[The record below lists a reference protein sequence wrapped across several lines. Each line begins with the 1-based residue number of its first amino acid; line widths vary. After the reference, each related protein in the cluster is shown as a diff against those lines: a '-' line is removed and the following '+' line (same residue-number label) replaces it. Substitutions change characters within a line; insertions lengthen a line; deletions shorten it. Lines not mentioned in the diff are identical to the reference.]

1 MLSSCKDNEKNLFLH
16 LTAHMIN
23 NKVMHW
29 SLRIFWYIYLIVI
42 YLPIGIPVT
51 VLTAVITWLGCKLGN
66 HRIWSYYPGMVWSR
80 IMIAITCCPY
90 RVEGLEH
97 LQKGQSYVLVAN
109 HASIYDVFA
118 IYGWIGRPF
127 KWIMKKELRNL
138 PFIGKACEEAGFIY
152 INQKGGKQA
161 VNCINEAEEK
171 IKGGV
176 SIAIFPEGSRTR
188 NGQTGP
194 FKRGA
199 FEIART
205 MQLPVVPISL
215 SGCYQVMPRNAF
227 YPLPHRI
234 KMVIHPPVEFNP
246 QTPDEERS
254 QIARIRETVIEGID
268 SAYAK

>member
-1 MLSSCKDNEKNLFLH
+1 MRYLSRFL
-16 LTAHMIN
+16 
-23 NKVMHW
+23 
-29 SLRIFWYIYLIVI
+29 WYIYLIAV

-51 VLTAVITWLGCKLGN
+51 LLTAITTWLGCKLGN
-66 HRIWSYYPGMVWSR
+66 HRLWGYYPGMVWSR
-80 IMIAITCCPY
+80 IMIALTWCRY
-90 RVEGLEH
+90 EVKGLEH
-97 LQKGQSYVLVAN
+97 LQQGQSYVLVAN

-127 KWIMKKELRNL
+127 KWIMKKELRSL

-161 VNCINEAEEK
+161 VSSIAEAEEK

-176 SIAIFPEGSRTR
+176 SVIVFPEGSRTR
-188 NGQTGP
+188 NGEVGP

-199 FEIART
+199 FEIARS
-205 MQLPVVPISL
+205 MHLPVVPISL

-234 KMVIHPPVEFNP
+234 KMVIHPPVTFEP
-246 QTPDEERS
+246 ATPEEERRL
-254 QIARIRETVIEGID
+254 IAQIREIVISGID
-268 SAYAK
+268 NDSDNP